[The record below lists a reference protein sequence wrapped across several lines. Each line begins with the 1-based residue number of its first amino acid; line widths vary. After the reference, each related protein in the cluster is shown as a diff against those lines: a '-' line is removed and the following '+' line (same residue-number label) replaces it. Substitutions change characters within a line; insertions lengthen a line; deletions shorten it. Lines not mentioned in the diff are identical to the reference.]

1 MSLISRVTPTNLTE
15 QKLAFLADP
24 TFNPTL
30 TYDSQPS
37 STELMQFGK
46 PKPDYLQLAQAIL
59 DKAYLHRNEAD
70 LNALEGALCSQSQV
84 EASIQAF
91 LKLHQL
97 NHRFKVSFSHSY
109 LSRASISATTLKM
122 RLPLDFRKDGL
133 FSTLYHEIGTH
144 ALRRLNYEEQPWYK
158 KKLQFGFQPYL
169 VTEEGLA
176 SLHGLLPQSYQVA
189 HVAALRYL
197 AVNWA
202 QSGSFLEVWE
212 KLGRYIQDPGRRWV
226 IAIRQKRGLENTSQP
241 GGFTKDAV
249 YFEGMVDVWQ
259 WLNSHDFNPSFLY
272 WGKLS
277 LEDLDFAQSL
287 NPDYQPRLPSFYV
300 SNPKKYQ
307 KQMVAIG
314 KINFFSQV

>member
-1 MSLISRVTPTNLTE
+1 MSLISRVTPTNTTA
-15 QKLAFLADP
+15 QRLAFLENP
-24 TFNPTL
+24 NFNPQL
-30 TYDSQPS
+30 TYEAPLTQE
-37 STELMQFGK
+37 ELEQFGK
-46 PKPDYLQLAQAIL
+46 PQANYIELAQAIL
-59 DKAYLHRNEAD
+59 NMAYRHRNEAD
-70 LNALEGALCSQSQV
+70 LNALEGALCSQQQV

-97 NHRFKVSFSHSY
+97 DVRFKVSFSHSY

-158 KKLQFGFQPYL
+158 RKVKYGFRPYL

-197 AVNWA
+197 AVHWA
-202 QSGSFLEVWE
+202 QSGSFLDVWHQ
-212 KLGRYIQDPGRRWV
+212 LGKYIQDPGRRWV
-226 IAIRQKRGLENTSQP
+226 IAIRQKRGIVNTEQP

-249 YFEGMVDVWQ
+249 YFQGMVDVWR
-259 WLNSHDFNPSFLY
+259 WLSQHDFNPSDLY
-272 WGKLS
+272 WGKLHHDDIS
-277 LEDLDFAQSL
+277 LAKSL
-287 NPDYQPRLPSFYV
+287 KPNFQPRLPSFYL
-300 SNPKKYQ
+300 SNPKKYK
-307 KQMVAIG
+307 KQLEEIG
-314 KINFFSQV
+314 KINFFSQI

>member
-1 MSLISRVTPTNLTE
+1 MSLISRVTPTNLTA

-30 TYDSQPS
+30 SYETPLS
-37 STELMQFGK
+37 SAELVQFGK
-46 PKPDYLQLAQAIL
+46 PTAKYLELAQAIL
-59 DKAYLHRNEAD
+59 DQAYKHRNEAD
-70 LNALEGALCSQSQV
+70 LNALEGTLCTQTQV

-97 NHRFKVSFSHSY
+97 ENRFKVSFSHSY
-109 LSRASISATTLKM
+109 LSRASISTTTLKM
-122 RLPLDFRKDGL
+122 RLPLDFRRDGL
-133 FSTLYHEIGTH
+133 FSTLYHEVGTH
-144 ALRRLNYEEQPWYK
+144 ALRRLNYEEQPWFK
-158 KKLQFGFQPYL
+158 KKAQFGFQPYL

-197 AVNWA
+197 AVDWA
-202 QSGSFLEVWE
+202 QSGSFLDVWH

-226 IAIRQKRGLENTSQP
+226 IAVRQKRGLEDTSQP

-249 YFEGMVDVWQ
+249 YFQGMLDVWR
-259 WLNSHDFNPSFLY
+259 WLSNNDFNPSLLY

-287 NPDYQPRLPSFYV
+287 NPEYQPRLPSFFV
-300 SNPKKYQ
+300 SNPNKYR
-307 KQMVAIG
+307 KQMIG
-314 KINFFSQV
+314 IGETNYFSQI